1 MKSWR
6 RKQTSGRGWS
16 KIIKKNTLYLFIF
29 FISNKEEYFISLL
42 PEKRILFFFI
52 ALKQTLYFF
61 IAPLGKKYDLLKEI
75 QPKKC
80 EPLKHNGSFLEPKLV
95 FLKQKNAFFGPFGVQ
110 IRSELY
116 LNQLKNK
123 FLNIFIAR
131 EHKLLWNKNMIFR
144 KGLNRN

>member
-1 MKSWR
+1 MM
-6 RKQTSGRGWS
+6 TNNEEL
-16 KIIKKNTLYLFIF
+16 KKEADVWARLVED
-29 FISNKEEYFISLL
+29 NKEEYFISLL

-75 QPKKC
+75 QPKKFD
-80 EPLKHNGSFLEPKLV
+80 PLKRNGSFLEPKMA

-131 EHKLLWNKNMIFR
+131 EHKLL
-144 KGLNRN
+144 